1 MKIALLA
8 THTSPAYENL
18 IFSLC
23 TGVPPNNLKN
33 LSSLN
38 NRVESEKNAT
48 SAKLTKDNDDVTIL
62 GNNETWK
69 GWKWRCIKYLEFLSS
84 LENNELVVFCDAFD
98 VLCLNNNM
106 IEFEEKFESFKADI
120 VFSKEWW
127 CGSPKNC
134 GKTRIFDANVNAG
147 FISGRAHALK
157 SMYTEILSKHF
168 VIVDQNFDDQLEIAH
183 WIDQNVKHTLKIDT
197 DELLCM
203 TIHILDM
210 NVSLRKAHFAH
221 FPGPLL
227 KLGLFPH
234 YDIIGKTLKV
244 PHQVNRCSFYIWYF
258 FCILVIAFVLVR

>member
-18 IFSLC
+18 IFSLF
-23 TGVPPNNLKN
+23 TPETLFLKN
-33 LSSLN
+33 DSL
-38 NRVESEKNAT
+38 KND
-48 SAKLTKDNDDVTIL
+48 SLKNDNVTIL
-62 GNNETWK
+62 GNNETWR
-69 GWKWRCIKYLEFLSS
+69 GWKWRCIKYVDFLST
-84 LENNELVVFCDAFD
+84 LENSELVVFCDAFD

-168 VIVDQNFDDQLEIAH
+168 VDQNFDDQLEIAH
-183 WIDQNVKHTLKIDT
+183 WIDQNLKHTLKIDT

-244 PHQVNRCSFYIWYF
+244 PYQINRCSFYIWYF

>member
-23 TGVPPNNLKN
+23 TPETLFLKN
-33 LSSLN
+33 DSL
-38 NRVESEKNAT
+38 KN
-48 SAKLTKDNDDVTIL
+48 DNVTIL
-62 GNNETWK
+62 GNNETWR
-69 GWKWRCIKYLEFLSS
+69 GWKWRCIKYVDFLST

-168 VIVDQNFDDQLEIAH
+168 VDQNFDDQLEIAH
-183 WIDQNVKHTLKIDT
+183 WIDQNLKHTLKIDT

-258 FCILVIAFVLVR
+258 FCILVIAFVLVK